1 MLKTMLLA
9 ATVTGLLAGVTV
21 SVQSTPAEAGSKCW
35 KAAKVKSPDNW
46 KVRRDYRKWCK
57 TEWRAYKKAKRRA

>member
-9 ATVTGLLAGVTV
+9 ATVTGLLAGAAV

-35 KAAKVKSPDNW
+35 KAAKAKSPGDRTA
-46 KVRRDYRKWCK
+46 RREYRKWCK
-57 TEWRAYKKAKRRA
+57 TEWRAYKKTKRQA

>member
-21 SVQSTPAEAGSKCW
+21 SVQSTPAEAGSKCF
-35 KAAKVKSPDNW
+35 KAAKEKYPGDRT
-46 KVRRDYRKWCK
+46 VRREFRKWCK
-57 TEWRAYKKAKRRA
+57 AEWKAYKKAKKQA

>member
-35 KAAKVKSPDNW
+35 KAAKEKYPGNRMT
-46 KVRRDYRKWCK
+46 RREFRKWCRS
-57 TEWRAYKKAKRRA
+57 EWKAYKKSKKRA

>member
-21 SVQSTPAEAGSKCW
+21 FVQSTPAEAGSKCF
-35 KAAKVKSPDNW
+35 KAAKEKHPGNW
-46 KVRRDYRKWCK
+46 KARREFRKWCK
-57 TEWRAYKKAKRRA
+57 TEWRAYKKSKRA